1 MKLMRLITVTML
13 TILLSV
19 NSLSCRTL
27 AGQPKFVRTNISPS
41 EIKPGDTVLIEV
53 VVKDKHHIVR
63 RVECTVKED
72 PRVRLKLN
80 DDGIEPDKKAND
92 GIWTIAVEVPE
103 GAPKGKFNLEITAY
117 RKDGLPISVRTK
129 GGEVKVLKEDLLIEI
144 K

>member
-1 MKLMRLITVTML
+1 MTLGRVIFTIILIITM
-13 TILLSV
+13 SV
-19 NSLSCRTL
+19 IFFSCRTI
-27 AGQPKFVRTNISPS
+27 AGQPQLLRTSVSPE
-41 EIKPGDTVLIEV
+41 EIKPGDIVLIKA

-80 DDGIEPDKKAND
+80 DDGIEPDEKAND
-92 GIWTIAVEVPE
+92 GVWTLAVEVPE
-103 GAPKGKFNLEITAY
+103 NVPKGKFNLEITAY

-129 GGEVKVLKEDLLIEI
+129 KGEIRTLKESLLVEI